1 VGKSGEEIWVDNYGR
16 VKVQFHWD
24 REGKNDEKSSCW
36 VRVSQPWAGKNWGGV
51 TIPRIGQEVL
61 VDFLEGDPDRPIIT
75 GRVYNAQQMPP
86 YALPGNQTQS
96 GLKSR
101 SSKGGAASN
110 FNELRFEDKIGQEQV
125 FLQAEKDWVINVK
138 NNEEGTIGNDRTE
151 SVGHDQS
158 LTVGHDRTESIGND
172 ETLTVANNRNETIAN
187 NQATTIGQD
196 CDETIG
202 VNYTLTAGSTMRL
215 NAGSEIRLVCGAST
229 ITMTPAEITIQSV
242 RISAQATGDVE
253 IRGIPVKIN

>member
-1 VGKSGEEIWVDNYGR
+1 MSI
-16 VKVQFHWD
+16 KVPS
-24 REGKNDEKSSCW
+24 RPSAISCW

-86 YALPGNQTQS
+86 YALPANQTQS

-110 FNELRFEDKIGQEQV
+110 FNELRFEDKTGQEQV

-138 NNEEGTIGNDRTE
+138 NNEDATIGNDRTE
-151 SVGHDQS
+151 SVGHDET
-158 LTVGHDRTESIGND
+158 LTVGHDRKETIGND
-172 ETLTVANNRNETIAN
+172 ETLKVGQNRKENITVDQTTDIGRDGK
-187 NQATTIGQD
+187 ATVGA
-196 CDETIG
+196 
-202 VNYTLTAGSTMRL
+202 NYTLTVGAKMQVTAT
-215 NAGSEIRLVCGAST
+215 NEIKLVCGAST
-229 ITMTPAEITIQSV
+229 ITMTPAEITIQSP